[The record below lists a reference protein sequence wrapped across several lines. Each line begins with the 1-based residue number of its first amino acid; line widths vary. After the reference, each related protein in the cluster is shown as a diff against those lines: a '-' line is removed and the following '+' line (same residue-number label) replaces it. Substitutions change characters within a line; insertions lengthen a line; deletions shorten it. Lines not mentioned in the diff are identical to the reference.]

1 METVKVRSDRE
12 KVQKV
17 KSLIKSA
24 GNNIFA
30 VSFYKKSDGSLR
42 RMACRLHVH
51 KPFYANK
58 PSGKKFKRSRSKD
71 EINNQI
77 VFDVNKITYNSR
89 GRMNGRGAWRTIP
102 LENVTRIKVGGTIY
116 RIVS

>member
-1 METVKVRSDRE
+1 MEVVKVSGRE
-12 KVQKV
+12 KVKKV
-17 KSLIKSA
+17 KDLIKSA

-51 KPFYANK
+51 KPSYANK
-58 PSGKKFKRSRSKD
+58 PSGKKFKRSSKD
-71 EINNQI
+71 GINNQI

-89 GRMNGRGAWRTIP
+89 GKMNGRGAWRTIP
-102 LENVTRIKVGGTIY
+102 LENITRIKVGGTIY
-116 RIVS
+116 KIVS